1 MAEQMTDMLPETEGM
16 PEQIDGMDPDLHSI
30 FTGIVGRLE
39 DDAMNRVA
47 QRQVV
52 EYRWLE
58 DARQFEGEGDPPAN
72 PRQSAA
78 VFNITRSKVNT
89 FVSKVGDM
97 LFPTDDRNGAVMAT
111 PVPEMESEAKR
122 MAGDI
127 DRMVAETNAEED
139 DETAQGMKAE
149 ADGLAQRLA
158 EIETERQDA
167 TAKAKLM
174 DDEIWDNLAEC
185 HYASAARNCKREAA
199 KYGTGFLK
207 GPLPLSD
214 RTRTHWDQSDSGWK
228 LSRDRDAAD
237 RFCVEW
243 VSCWN
248 LFPDVAARDFTRVES
263 WMERHL
269 MTRRDLRELAKQP
282 GVFKNAVR
290 EILRAGPQEA
300 IPAYLSELDT
310 IADEEATSARAD
322 KVFVVW
328 EYRGPL
334 EDEEM
339 QAILRILMMG
349 GDSALD
355 PELAEQLM
363 DPLLSVDAAVWF
375 CQGSVVKV
383 AINHLDD
390 NASLYNAFQIEKSD
404 ARLWGPGIAYLMRDQ
419 QNVLTDGWRAMLD
432 NASFGARPMFEID
445 EMAVRPAEGADFVVE
460 PGAVF
465 IRMSGAGDRQGV
477 RVISVPVVQEHWA
490 AILQLA
496 MQFVDIETNISILAQ
511 GEQGQTSKTA
521 GGMAMLVNN
530 MNIVFRRVIKEW
542 DDAITAPILGKSYN
556 FLMQF
561 SEKEEIK
568 GDYAVHARGSSVL
581 LVREI
586 QAQNLLLL
594 ATQGSV
600 HPVIGEHLQM
610 REILKKLV
618 QSMMLSSDDMLKTQV
633 QFDEALAAAAED
645 AENAPEDPNL
655 VRLQLE
661 RELAQTEVKA
671 KMELAQM
678 EAETKMALAQ
688 MSAEGD
694 LIKLA
699 TQQNMSLEQAAAK
712 LQAIREQ
719 SASRLQAA
727 REASAGKERMMAA
740 EIAVE
745 ARQPPDAGGSGGYIS

>member
-1 MAEQMTDMLPETEGM
+1 MAEMMHDAEMMPDGEGM
-16 PEQIDGMDPDLHSI
+16 AHEQIDGMDPDLHNI
-30 FTGIVGRLE
+30 FTGIVARLE
-39 DDAMNRVA
+39 DDAQNRVA
-47 QRQVV
+47 QRKVV

-58 DARQFEGEGDPPAN
+58 DARQFEGEGAPPHN

-97 LFPTDDRNGAVMAT
+97 LFPTDDRNGAVTAT
-111 PVPEMESEAKR
+111 PVAEMESEAKR

-127 DRMVAETNAEED
+127 ERMVAGANAEAD
-139 DETAQGMKAE
+139 DETAAGIKGE

-158 EIETERQDA
+158 EIETERQGA
-167 TAKAKLM
+167 TEKAKLM
-174 DDEIWDNLAEC
+174 DDEIWDNLTEC
-185 HYASAARNCKREAA
+185 HYPSHARNCKREAA

-214 RTRTHWDQSDSGWK
+214 RTRTYWDQSDSGWK
-228 LSRDRDAAD
+228 LARDRDAAD
-237 RFCVEW
+237 RFCVDW

-269 MTRRDLRELAKQP
+269 MTRRDLREFAKQP
-282 GVFKNAVR
+282 GVFKDAVR
-290 EILRAGPQEA
+290 DILRDGPQEA
-300 IPAYLSELDT
+300 IPSYLSELDT
-310 IADEEATSARAD
+310 ISDEETTSARSYD
-322 KVFVVW
+322 KVFVAW

-339 QAILRILMMG
+339 QAILRVLMMDA
-349 GDSALD
+349 DSALD

-375 CQGSVVKV
+375 CQGRAVKV

-445 EMAVRPAEGADFVVE
+445 EMAVRPNEGTDFIIE

-465 IRMSGAGDRQGV
+465 IKLSGSGDRQGV
-477 RVISVPVVQEHWA
+477 RVITIPIVQEHWA

-496 MQFVDIETNISILAQ
+496 MQFVDTETNISILAQ

-521 GGMAMLVNN
+521 GGMALLVNN

-542 DDAITAPILGKSYN
+542 DDAITSPILGKSYN

-594 ATQGSV
+594 ATQATV
-600 HPVIGEHLQM
+600 HPALGTHLKI
-610 REILKKLV
+610 REILKRLV
-618 QSMMLSSDDMLKTQV
+618 QSMMLSSDDIIKTQAEL
-633 QFDEALAAAAED
+633 EAELAAQAEE
-645 AENAPEDPNL
+645 AKNAPDDPAM
-655 VRLQLE
+655 VQLQL
-661 RELAQTEVKA
+661 QQQV
-671 KMELAQM
+671 AQM
-678 EAETKMALAQ
+678 EAETKMAQMQMQGQMAQMEMQSKMALAQ
-688 MSAEGD
+688 MSAESD

-699 TQQNMSLEQAAAK
+699 AQQNMSVEQAAAK

-719 SASRLQAA
+719 TAS
-727 REASAGKERMMAA
+727 KERLAAA
-740 EIAVE
+740 EIGVDSRKSPGE
-745 ARQPPDAGGSGGYIS
+745 STAGGLV